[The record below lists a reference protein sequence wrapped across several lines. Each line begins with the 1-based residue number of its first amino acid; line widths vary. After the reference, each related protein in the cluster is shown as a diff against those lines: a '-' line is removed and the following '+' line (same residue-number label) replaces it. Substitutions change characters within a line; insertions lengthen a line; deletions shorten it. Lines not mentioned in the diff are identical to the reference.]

1 MDAFLE
7 LAKPQPD
14 TSILDLGGTAESWA
28 GTNLNVTLL
37 NLRAPNG
44 GMPPN
49 LSYAQGDAT
58 NIPFGDDT
66 FDIVFSNSM
75 IEHLYTC
82 EHQAQAARE
91 AMRVGKKLWIQT
103 PNRWFPIEPHFLTP
117 FVHWLPKESRKRL
130 VRNFTLWGLVTRPS
144 DEYAHEVV
152 DEINLLSAGDLRE
165 LFPGCR
171 IVREHFLGLT
181 KSLIVVR

>member
-1 MDAFLE
+1 M
-7 LAKPQPD
+7 
-14 TSILDLGGTAESWA
+14 DLGGTAETWA

-37 NLRAPNG
+37 DIRALNG
-44 GMPPN
+44 SIPRN
-49 LSYAQGDAT
+49 LSYVQGDAT
-58 NIPFGDDT
+58 DIPFGDGT
-66 FDIVFSNSM
+66 FEIVFSNSM
-75 IEHLYTC
+75 IEHLYTY
-82 EHQAQAARE
+82 ENQAQAARE

-117 FVHWLPKESRKRL
+117 FVHWLPKELRKRL
-130 VRNFTLWGLVTRPS
+130 VRNFTLWGLVRRPS
-144 DEYAHEVV
+144 DEYVHALV
-152 DEINLLSAGDLRE
+152 DEINLLSARDLRE